1 MQPVVH
7 RYTSRRFGFIGI
19 VGLLVSVFTAS
30 GCPGTLDPAVL
41 KMATGEGGSPGTGGS
56 PGAGGGIG
64 TGGSTGTGGGTGTGG
79 SNCTGSND
87 GATIIVS
94 TCAVSGCH
102 DSSGASFSG
111 GLNLTVDSTIGSRL
125 VGAMAGT
132 AAEGSLCTGQG
143 PYLAAR
149 SNPATGLLID
159 KLGTASTCGSQMPFL
174 GTPLSTQQQTCLIQ
188 WATTLTSP

>member
-19 VGLLVSVFTAS
+19 VGLLASVFTES

-41 KMATGEGGSPGTGGS
+41 KMATGEGGSPGTGGT

-64 TGGSTGTGGGTGTGG
+64 TGGSTGTGG

-143 PYLAAR
+143 PYLAAG

-159 KLGTASTCGSQMPFL
+159 KLGTASPCGNQRPFL
-174 GTPLSTQQQTCLIQ
+174 ETPLSTQQQT
-188 WATTLTSP
+188 